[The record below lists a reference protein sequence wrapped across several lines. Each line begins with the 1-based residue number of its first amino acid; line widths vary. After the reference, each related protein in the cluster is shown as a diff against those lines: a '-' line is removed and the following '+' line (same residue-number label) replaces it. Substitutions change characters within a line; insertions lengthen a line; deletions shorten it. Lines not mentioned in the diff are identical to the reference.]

1 MNALNTCITD
11 RNFADSVQYNSAY
24 ANHHFL
30 LIFNHKNHSCELP
43 DCVHVISALT
53 SIYPLL
59 SYLYIIYKFRTIA
72 DNEQSHESSE
82 VFIHKVLVTNIA
94 EV

>member
-1 MNALNTCITD
+1 M
-11 RNFADSVQYNSAY
+11 
-24 ANHHFL
+24 
-30 LIFNHKNHSCELP
+30 
-43 DCVHVISALT
+43 HVISVLT